1 MTTMSREERT
11 GPHLTKDNETSLNL
25 SKHIASAMTTVGK
38 RPRSSDDDT
47 TVAASVSHQDASGSI
62 MPQLENDPKIADR
75 SATSNRTGMHRT
87 LFAPISTGS
96 ATSTRT
102 GMDRTLLIGALA
114 VVGATGSLCA
124 LVGIGRNRAHFS
136 DPLALIAASNSRFL
150 SSPYGDITLMD
161 ENFASLVDPP
171 DALTD
176 TAVFFHVPKAGGSAM
191 EYLYGSCYDLT
202 LATEVGG
209 NPDMVQG
216 IDPSHLS
223 VFTTNWG
230 VDMVNVDSTTHDGL
244 DRAEKLH
251 LAESGLS
258 DIIFTSYIHHAAKL
272 FTPDYRGRV
281 FTIMRHPVERAAS
294 EFFYLQYATW
304 ETTYAPETKDWTVQQ
319 YAASD
324 HAEHDWVTKN
334 LLGIPRQELT
344 DEDLEK
350 AKYILEE
357 KVLIGLIDRMEE
369 SVDRFNKYF
378 GWEEP
383 PDKVPCAEDML
394 GHKSSAGSNSH
405 AHPKIEPGSDDWKAL
420 ATNNRYD
427 IQLYDFA
434 VALFEEQG
442 ILFEDSEDEES

>member
-1 MTTMSREERT
+1 M
-11 GPHLTKDNETSLNL
+11 
-25 SKHIASAMTTVGK
+25 
-38 RPRSSDDDT
+38 PR
-47 TVAASVSHQDASGSI
+47 
-62 MPQLENDPKIADR
+62 LENDPNPKTAPIGTVGA
-75 SATSNRTGMHRT
+75 AARTGMGRA
-87 LFAPISTGS
+87 LV
-96 ATSTRT
+96 
-102 GMDRTLLIGALA
+102 IGGL
-114 VVGATGSLCA
+114 A
-124 LVGIGRNRAHFS
+124 LVGVSGSLYALVGSDHTHFS
-136 DPLALIAASNSRFL
+136 DNSRSL
-150 SSPYGDITLMD
+150 SSPYGDISLMN

-191 EYLYGSCYDLT
+191 EYMYGFCYDLT

-209 NPDMVQG
+209 NPDIVQG
-216 IDPSHLS
+216 IDPSRLS
-223 VFTTNWG
+223 VFTTEWG
-230 VDMVNVDSTTHDGL
+230 VDMVNVDSTTLDGL
-244 DRAEKLH
+244 DRAKKLH

-258 DIIFTSYIHHAAKL
+258 DIVFTSYIHQAAKL
-272 FTPDYRGRV
+272 FSPEYRGRV

-294 EFFYLQYATW
+294 EFFYLQDATW
-304 ETTYAPETKDWTVQQ
+304 ETTYSPETKGWTVQQ

-324 HAEHDWVTKN
+324 RAEHDWVTKQ
-334 LLGIPRQELT
+334 LLATWQELT
-344 DEDLEK
+344 DEDFEK

-378 GWEEP
+378 GWDES

-394 GHKSSAGSNSH
+394 GHKSSTGSNSH
-405 AHPKIEPGSDDWKAL
+405 AHRKIEPGSDDWKAL
-420 ATNNRYD
+420 AAINRYD

>member
-1 MTTMSREERT
+1 MTTLDVPIS
-11 GPHLTKDNETSLNL
+11 P
-25 SKHIASAMTTVGK
+25 GK

-47 TVAASVSHQDASGSI
+47 TMAASVAHQDASSCI
-62 MPQLENDPKIADR
+62 MPRLENDPK
-75 SATSNRTGMHRT
+75 T
-87 LFAPISTGS
+87 APISTVS
-96 ATSTRT
+96 ATTTT
-102 GMDRTLLIGALA
+102 GMGRALLIGGLVVVGTVGSLYALA
-114 VVGATGSLCA
+114 GG
-124 LVGIGRNRAHFS
+124 GHAHFS
-136 DPLALIAASNSRFL
+136 DPLANSRSL
-150 SSPYGDITLMD
+150 SSPYGDISLMD
-161 ENFASLVDPP
+161 KNFASLVDPP

-191 EYLYGSCYDLT
+191 EYMYGFCYDLT

-209 NPDMVQG
+209 NPDIVQG

-223 VFTTNWG
+223 VFTTDWG
-230 VDMVNVDSTTHDGL
+230 VDIVNVDSTTLDGL
-244 DRAEKLH
+244 DRAKKLN

-258 DIIFTSYIHHAAKL
+258 DIIFTSYIHQAAKL
-272 FTPDYRGRV
+272 FSPDYRGRV

-294 EFFYLQYATW
+294 EFFYLQDATW
-304 ETTYAPETKDWTVQQ
+304 ETTYSPETKDWTVQH
-319 YAASD
+319 YAASN
-324 HAEHDWVTKN
+324 HAEHDWVTRQ
-334 LLGIPRQELT
+334 LLGITWQELT

-369 SVDRFNKYF
+369 SVGRFNKYF
-378 GWEEP
+378 GWQES

-394 GHKSSAGSNSH
+394 GHKSSTGSNSH
-405 AHPKIEPGSDDWKAL
+405 AHRKIEPGSDDWEAL
-420 ATNNRYD
+420 AAINRFD

>member
-1 MTTMSREERT
+1 MATNDTPIS
-11 GPHLTKDNETSLNL
+11 P
-25 SKHIASAMTTVGK
+25 GK

-230 VDMVNVDSTTHDGL
+230 VDMVNEGQP
-244 DRAEKLH
+244 A
-251 LAESGLS
+251 
-258 DIIFTSYIHHAAKL
+258 
-272 FTPDYRGRV
+272 
-281 FTIMRHPVERAAS
+281 
-294 EFFYLQYATW
+294 
-304 ETTYAPETKDWTVQQ
+304 
-319 YAASD
+319 
-324 HAEHDWVTKN
+324 
-334 LLGIPRQELT
+334 
-344 DEDLEK
+344 
-350 AKYILEE
+350 
-357 KVLIGLIDRMEE
+357 
-369 SVDRFNKYF
+369 
-378 GWEEP
+378 
-383 PDKVPCAEDML
+383 
-394 GHKSSAGSNSH
+394 
-405 AHPKIEPGSDDWKAL
+405 
-420 ATNNRYD
+420 
-427 IQLYDFA
+427 
-434 VALFEEQG
+434 
-442 ILFEDSEDEES
+442 